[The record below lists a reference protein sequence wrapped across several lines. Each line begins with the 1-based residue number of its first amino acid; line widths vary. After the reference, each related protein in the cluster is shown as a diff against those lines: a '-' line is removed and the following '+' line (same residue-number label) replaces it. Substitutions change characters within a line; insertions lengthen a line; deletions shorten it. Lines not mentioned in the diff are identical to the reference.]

1 MAIALIAAML
11 APSLPAQQ
19 QSGSL
24 YRFRVETDVVL
35 VNVVVRDQSGA
46 IVRGLKKEDFTLFED
61 GKQQRVASFDFEQTD
76 APALPQPAQAV
87 LVAPRSMPAV
97 PAVKPTDKLE
107 FRDHRI
113 IVLFFDLT
121 SMQPEEIER
130 AVQAAQK
137 FVDEQMTP
145 SDMVAV
151 ISLAS

>member
-11 APSLPAQQ
+11 VPPLPAQQ
-19 QSGSL
+19 QSGTL
-24 YRFRVETDVVL
+24 YRFKVETDVVL
-35 VNVVVRDQSGA
+35 VNVVVRDKNGE
-46 IVRGLKKEDFTLFED
+46 IVRDLKNEDFTLLED
-61 GKQQRVASFDFEQTD
+61 GKQQHVASFDFEQTETQ
-76 APALPQPAQAV
+76 AVPQPAQAV
-87 LVAPRSMPAV
+87 LVAPRTTPSAT
-97 PAVKPTDKLE
+97 AVKPTDKLE

-137 FVDEQMTP
+137 FVDKQMTP

-151 ISLAS
+151 ISL